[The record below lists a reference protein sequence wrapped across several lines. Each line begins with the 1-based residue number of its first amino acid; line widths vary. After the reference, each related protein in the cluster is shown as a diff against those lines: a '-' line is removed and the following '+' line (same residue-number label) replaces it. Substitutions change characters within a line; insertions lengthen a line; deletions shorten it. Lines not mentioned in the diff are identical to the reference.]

1 MEDSTRPR
9 TAFAAAIDTPDDPG
23 ERGGMFRTRASAS
36 TVTRTLLVAAVAA
49 TPLLLTTPAFAMAN
63 VTTASFSNGTLTVT
77 GNAIW
82 DRPITVDGV
91 VMGTSDGGGL
101 FTITQPGYTPPADC
115 TVDVNDGSAK
125 ATTVTLKGCT
135 PTVATVAMLPDRA
148 ELGPF
153 TVGVNPGSTVVSFPG
168 SIGPDS
174 WQIVAGALPKGL
186 TMTVPQPTARPLPN
200 TPQQLTY
207 AQIVGTPTTP
217 GTGSITFKA
226 TDSRGLTATRT
237 YTVTVNPGAPLTMAP
252 EAWASPLRVGESD
265 SQWVDAG
272 GGVQPYSWSVVGGA
286 VPTGMT
292 FVNDIPGGTPVRVTG
307 TPTTAGDFTW
317 TLRMTDALGTTLTQ
331 NFTATVAAP
340 LAPAPEPAPAPA
352 PQPAPVSMSIQSFS
366 LNPATVAGGAA
377 STGTVTVSTT
387 APAGGTAVILSSS
400 NPQLA
405 AVPATVTVP
414 AGATSATFPITTTAV
429 AFDQSATIDATYAGT
444 LQSKLTVTAPVPPN
458 ADTVSIGRAEYD
470 TAKNQLRVDASSSGS
485 GAVLKV
491 YYTGTDT
498 LIGTISGTSGQFT
511 VGLNPVNITVRSSLG
526 GTASKAVTAK

>member
-1 MEDSTRPR
+1 
-9 TAFAAAIDTPDDPG
+9 
-23 ERGGMFRTRASAS
+23 MFRIRASAS
-36 TVTRTLLVAAVAA
+36 TVTRTVLVAAVAA
-49 TPLLLTTPAFAMAN
+49 TPLLMTTPAFAMAN
-63 VTTASFSNGTLTVT
+63 VTRADFSNGTLTVA

-82 DRPITVDGV
+82 DRTITVDGV
-91 VMGTSDGGGL
+91 PMGTSDAGGN

-115 TVDVNDGSAK
+115 TIDVNDGSAR
-125 ATTVTLKGCT
+125 ATNVTLKGCT
-135 PTVATVAMLPDRA
+135 PTAATVAMLPDRA

-153 TVGVNPGSTVVSFPG
+153 TAGVELGSTIVSFPG

-207 AQIVGTPTTP
+207 AQISGTPTTA
-217 GTGSITFKA
+217 GTGSITFRA

-237 YTVTVNPGAPLTMAP
+237 YTVTVNPALPVAITPEPWSPLT
-252 EAWASPLRVGESD
+252 VGSSMNLWID
-265 SQWVDAG
+265 GS
-272 GGVQPYSWSVVGGA
+272 GGVTPYSWAVTAGA
-286 VPTGMT
+286 LPPGMT
-292 FVNDIPGGTPVRVTG
+292 LIQDAATGPNVRVGG
-307 TPTTAGDFTW
+307 TPTTAGTVTW
-317 TLRMTDALGTTLTQ
+317 TLQLTGTQGGTTTRD
-331 NFTATVAAP
+331 FSVTVAEP
-340 LAPAPEPAPAPA
+340 VAPAPEPTPTPAPD
-352 PQPAPVSMSIQSFS
+352 PAPVFMSIQSFS
-366 LNPATVAGGAA
+366 LNPSTVAGGAG
-377 STGTVTVSTT
+377 STGTVTLTTT

-400 NPQLA
+400 NPALA
-405 AVPATVTVP
+405 TVPATVTVP

-470 TAKNQLRVDASSSGS
+470 TAKHQLRVDAASSGS

-491 YYTGTDT
+491 YFTGTDT
-498 LIGTISGTSGQFT
+498 LIGTISGTGSQFT
-511 VGLNPVNITVRSSLG
+511 VSVNPVNITIRSSLG

>member
-1 MEDSTRPR
+1 
-9 TAFAAAIDTPDDPG
+9 
-23 ERGGMFRTRASAS
+23 MFRTRASAS

-101 FTITQPGYTPPADC
+101 FTITKPGYTPPADC

-125 ATTVTLKGCT
+125 ATTVSLKGCT

-148 ELGPF
+148 DLGPF

-207 AQIVGTPTTP
+207 ALISGTPTTA

-226 TDSRGLTATRT
+226 TDSRGLTSTRT
-237 YTVTVNPGAPLTMAP
+237 YSVTVKPALPVAITPEPWSPLT
-252 EAWASPLRVGESD
+252 VGSFSGLWID
-265 SQWVDAG
+265 GSG
-272 GGVQPYSWSVVGGA
+272 GLTPYSWSVTAGA
-286 VPTGMT
+286 LPSGMSLIQDVATGP
-292 FVNDIPGGTPVRVTG
+292 NVRVAG
-307 TPTTAGDFTW
+307 TPTTAGTYSW
-317 TLRMTDALGTTLTQ
+317 TLQLTGAQGGTTTRDFSVSVA
-331 NFTATVAAP
+331 NPAAP
-340 LAPAPEPAPAPA
+340 ASEPTPTPTADPAPAF
-352 PQPAPVSMSIQSFS
+352 MSVQSFT

-414 AGATSATFPITTTAV
+414 EGATSATFPITTTAV

-444 LQSKLTVTAPVPPN
+444 LQSKLTVTAPVAAN
-458 ADTVSIGRAEYD
+458 ADTVSIARAEYD

-485 GAVLKV
+485 GAVLKI